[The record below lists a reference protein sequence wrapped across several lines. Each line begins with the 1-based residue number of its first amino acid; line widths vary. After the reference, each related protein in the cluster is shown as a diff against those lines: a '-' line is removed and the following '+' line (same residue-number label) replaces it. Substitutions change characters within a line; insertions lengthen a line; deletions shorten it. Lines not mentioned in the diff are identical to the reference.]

1 MKSSCPEL
9 MAQTRKK
16 MKKGDLAWLPSATS
30 LLQFAEED
38 NPDSG
43 VSCFCNPKVPTHVLI
58 LGEIKDTYYK
68 IGYRGGRWAVPKHYL
83 YEIQEEVQH
92 AG

>member
-1 MKSSCPEL
+1 
-9 MAQTRKK
+9 
-16 MKKGDLAWLPSATS
+16 
-30 LLQFAEED
+30 
-38 NPDSG
+38 
-43 VSCFCNPKVPTHVLI
+43 VPTHVLI
-58 LGEIKDTYYK
+58 LGEIEDTYYK